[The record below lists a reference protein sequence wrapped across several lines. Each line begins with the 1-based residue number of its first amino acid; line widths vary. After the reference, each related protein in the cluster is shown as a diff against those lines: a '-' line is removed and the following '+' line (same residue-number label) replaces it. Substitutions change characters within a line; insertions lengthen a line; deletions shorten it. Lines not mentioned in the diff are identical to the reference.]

1 MIRSQ
6 DSNKTLNCNGKIV
19 AIDSPLLMAIVNCT
33 PDSFYTKSRI
43 SPDATSTLLD
53 TAARYLDEGATFLD
67 VGGYST
73 RPGAAEVSEQEETDR
88 VVPVIEALRSHF
100 PDALI
105 SIDTFRSKVAQYAVS
120 AGAVLVNDVSGGNL
134 DPEMFGT
141 VAKLG
146 VPYVLTHMR
155 GTPQTMQTLTDYTSV
170 TEEVIEEL
178 ALKVDQLQQ
187 LGVAD
192 LLIDPGFG
200 FAKTLEQNYTLLREL
215 DRLWVFGYPVLVGV
229 SRKTMICKALNIQ
242 PDDALNGTTALH
254 AFALERGANILRVH
268 DVKAAREVV
277 ELYQK
282 LHQA

>member
-6 DSNKTLNCNGKIV
+6 VNNKTLNCNGKIV
-19 AIDSPLLMAIVNCT
+19 EIDSPLLMAVVNCT
-33 PDSFYTKSRI
+33 PDSFYPRSRI
-43 SPDATSTLLD
+43 SPEATSNLLD
-53 TAARYLDEGATFLD
+53 TAAQYLNEGATFLD
-67 VGGYST
+67 IGGYST

-88 VVPVIEALRSHF
+88 VVPVIETLRSHF

-105 SIDTFRSKVAQYAVS
+105 SIDTFRSRVARYAVN

-134 DPEMFGT
+134 DPEMFET
-141 VAKLG
+141 VAKLR

-155 GTPQTMQTLTDYTSV
+155 GTPQTMQIQTDYTSV
-170 TEEVIEEL
+170 VDDVIDEL
-178 ALKVDQLQQ
+178 AEKVEHLQQ

-215 DRLWVFGYPVLVGV
+215 DQLWVLGYPILVGV
-229 SRKTMICKALNIQ
+229 SRKTMIWKALNIQ

-254 AFALERGANILRVH
+254 AFALERGADILRVH
-268 DVKAAREVV
+268 DVKAAQEVI
-277 ELYQK
+277 ELYRK
-282 LHQA
+282 LHQK

>member
-1 MIRSQ
+1 
-6 DSNKTLNCNGKIV
+6 
-19 AIDSPLLMAIVNCT
+19 
-33 PDSFYTKSRI
+33 
-43 SPDATSTLLD
+43 
-53 TAARYLDEGATFLD
+53 
-67 VGGYST
+67 
-73 RPGAAEVSEQEETDR
+73 
-88 VVPVIEALRSHF
+88 
-100 PDALI
+100 
-105 SIDTFRSKVAQYAVS
+105 
-120 AGAVLVNDVSGGNL
+120 
-134 DPEMFGT
+134 
-141 VAKLG
+141 
-146 VPYVLTHMR
+146 MR